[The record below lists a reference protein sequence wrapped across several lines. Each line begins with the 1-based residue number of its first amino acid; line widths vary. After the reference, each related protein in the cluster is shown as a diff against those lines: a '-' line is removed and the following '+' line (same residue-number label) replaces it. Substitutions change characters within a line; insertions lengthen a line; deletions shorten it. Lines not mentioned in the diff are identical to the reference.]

1 MPSSQLKI
9 DLQHGVVPISRAA
22 ASIAALL
29 KRSSA
34 NSQPIIITQ
43 KGYPTGVLLSIEL
56 YSLLRDRIAQ
66 AMPREAVPEPI
77 AIPEPE
83 PQDPPAAKRRPR
95 KPVATAGM
103 LTEVAPAEVAPA
115 EVGSPTPKAKRSRSA
130 KAEQEQPA
138 D

>member
-34 NSQPIIITQ
+34 NGQPIIITQ

-56 YSLLRDRIAQ
+56 YSLLRELVAQ
-66 AMPREAVPEPI
+66 ATPREAVTEPV
-77 AIPEPE
+77 ALPEPE
-83 PQDPPAAKRRPR
+83 PQAPPDAKRRSR
-95 KPVATAGM
+95 KPAATAA
-103 LTEVAPAEVAPA
+103 APAEAAPPEA
-115 EVGSPTPKAKRSRSA
+115 ASPAPKAKRSRNS
-130 KAEQEQPA
+130 KAAQ
-138 D
+138 